1 MCPTLGRFRQSLDLW
16 FLETSSK
23 NFIENT
29 KKIPN
34 LVLSYTKIKLKIELD
49 SLFLYLHFMRILM
62 YTLINIDLENNSN
75 QEVQDELP
83 LHQVHTKTG
92 YSINQ

>member
-1 MCPTLGRFRQSLDLW
+1 M
-16 FLETSSK
+16 K
-23 NFIENT
+23 
-29 KKIPN
+29 
-34 LVLSYTKIKLKIELD
+34 LD

-62 YTLINIDLENNSN
+62 YLSINIDLENNSN